1 MTPAICAVLACKLE
15 VKLRFSGPIMALMT
29 PFMSALAE
37 PPAQDL
43 LVLEPQMLRLRAN
56 MSYLSLDQIALV
68 ELAVRR
74 GTAAH
79 AGQKRKSGEP
89 YITHPVAVAERL
101 AEMGMDHETIVAAI
115 LHDTIE
121 DTPLTKLELASE
133 FGDDVAELVDG
144 VTKLDKMKFASRQE
158 ANAESFRKMLMAMA
172 RDLRVILIKLC
183 DRLHNLSTI
192 ASMSPDSRRRIARET
207 LDIYAPIAQR
217 LGMHT
222 IKQELEDLSFLGLFP
237 KRHRVLHQWL
247 DEVDDEHRP
256 NIERIMQSMLARF
269 ALDGLVARVRG
280 RVKSAFGVYEKMRL
294 EHKEFAEITDLYGFR
309 VVVATHSE
317 CYRTLGVL
325 HALFKPK
332 PGHFKDYIAIP
343 KANGYQSL
351 HTVLFG
357 PSGTPIEVQIR
368 TEDMDRVAERGVAA
382 HWLYKSGDVAGSATH
397 SRAQDWLTE
406 LLDSQKQAGSSLEFL
421 ENLKVDL
428 FPDEVY
434 LFTPRGQIMALPR
447 HSTVVDFAY
456 AVHTNIGNQ
465 AVAARVDG
473 KLRPLRTK
481 LKSGQT
487 VEVVIAKSAHPSPQ
501 WLEYVATSRART
513 AIRHHLKN
521 LEHEDAVRVGH
532 RMLDQALEALGASL
546 ETISPKRLDQFL
558 LEHRLKR
565 LEELLREIA
574 LGNKIAH
581 VIAKQLLSDQIK
593 ASSVSPGTR
602 NAEAVMHISGREGSV
617 VSFGP
622 CCHPVPGDSIM
633 GFLSPGKGIVVH
645 QNACKNS
652 VQFKKSPDRCVAL
665 SWDSKVEGDY
675 RVELRVEVENRPG
688 VLAQVASAISDAV
701 SNIANV
707 EHAVK
712 DTIASTLVFLIEVKD
727 RKHLARVMRRV
738 RAAAPVTS
746 VTRHA
751 S

>member
-1 MTPAICAVLACKLE
+1 MQPQIV
-15 VKLRFSGPIMALMT
+15 ALKA
-29 PFMSALAE
+29 SL
-37 PPAQDL
+37 D
-43 LVLEPQMLRLRAN
+43 
-56 MSYLSLDQIALV
+56 YLSSEQVALV
-68 ELAVRR
+68 ERAIVR

-89 YITHPVAVAERL
+89 YIMHPVSVAQRL
-101 AEMGMDHETIVAAI
+101 ADMGMDHDTIIAAV

-121 DTPLTKLELASE
+121 DTPLTKEMLTIE
-133 FGDDVAELVDG
+133 FGADVAELVDG

-217 LGMHT
+217 LGMHQ

-237 KRHRVLHQWL
+237 MRHRVLHQCL
-247 DEVDDEHRP
+247 DEVDNEHRQT
-256 NIERIMQSMLARF
+256 IEKIMQSMHERF
-269 ALDGLVARVRG
+269 RTEGLSARVRG
-280 RVKSAFGVYEKMRL
+280 RVKSAYGVYEKMRL
-294 EHKEFAEITDLYGFR
+294 EHKEIAEITDLFGFR
-309 VVVATHSE
+309 VIVASNSD
-317 CYRTLGVL
+317 CYRMLGVL
-325 HALFKPK
+325 HALYKPK

-357 PSGTPIEVQIR
+357 PAGKPIEVQIR
-368 TEDMDRVAERGVAA
+368 TEEMDRVAERGVAA
-382 HWLYKSGDVAGSATH
+382 HWLYKTTDADGSNVH
-397 SRAQDWLTE
+397 SRAHEWLTD

-421 ENLKVDL
+421 ENVKVDL

-434 LFTPRGQIMALPR
+434 LFTPRGQILALPR
-447 HSTVVDFAY
+447 NSTIVDFAY
-456 AVHTNIGNQ
+456 AVHTNVGDH

-513 AIRHHLKN
+513 AIRHHLKK

-532 RMLDQALEALGASL
+532 RMLDQALEALGESL
-546 ETISPKRLDQFL
+546 ETIEPKRLDQYL
-558 LEHRLKR
+558 VEQRLKR
-565 LEELLREIA
+565 LEELLAEIA
-574 LGNKIAH
+574 LGNRIAH
-581 VIAKQLLSDQIK
+581 VIAKQLLADQDK
-593 ASSVSPGTR
+593 GQEVSSKRSKD
-602 NAEAVMHISGREGSV
+602 AVMHISGREGSV

-622 CCHPVPGDSIM
+622 CCHPVPGDAIM

-645 QNACKNS
+645 QGSCKNN
-652 VQFKKSPDRCVAL
+652 VQFKKSPDRCVVLA
-665 SWDSKVEGDY
+665 WDGHVEGDY
-675 RVELRVEVENRPG
+675 RVELKVEVENRPG
-688 VLAQVASAISDAV
+688 VLAQVAAAISDAT

-707 EHAVK
+707 EHAIK
-712 DTIASTLVFLIEVKD
+712 DTIASTLIFLIEVKD

-738 RAAAPVTS
+738 RAAAAVTS
-746 VTRHA
+746 VSRHVG
-751 S
+751 